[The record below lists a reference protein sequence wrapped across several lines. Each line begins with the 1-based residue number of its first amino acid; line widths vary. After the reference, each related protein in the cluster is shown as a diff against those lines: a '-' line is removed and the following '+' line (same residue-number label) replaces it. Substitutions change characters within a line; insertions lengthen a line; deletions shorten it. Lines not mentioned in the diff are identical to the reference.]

1 MALSTTVKKEIV
13 EKFQREGGDTGST
26 EVQVALLSA
35 NIVELTQH
43 MQTHKH
49 DYHSRRGLLGMVN
62 KRRKLLTYLKRK
74 NVQRY
79 RDLISQLGLR
89 K

>member
-1 MALSTTVKKEIV
+1 MALSTAVKKEIV
-13 EKFQREGGDTGST
+13 EKFQRDGKDTGST

-35 NIVELTQH
+35 NIAQLTQH

-49 DYHSRRGLLGMVN
+49 DFHSRRGLLGIVN
-62 KRRKLLTYLKRK
+62 KRRKLLNYLKRK
-74 NVQRY
+74 DIQRY
-79 RDLISQLGLR
+79 RDLISELGLR

>member
-13 EKFQREGGDTGST
+13 EKFQRDNGDTGST

-35 NIVELTQH
+35 NIVQLTQH

-74 NVQRY
+74 DVQRY
-79 RDLISQLGLR
+79 RDLISELGLR

>member
-1 MALSTTVKKEIV
+1 MALSTSAKKTIV
-13 EKFQREGGDTGST
+13 EKFQRDNNDTGST

-35 NIVELTQH
+35 NIAQLTQH

-49 DYHSRRGLLGMVN
+49 DFHSRRGLLGMVN
-62 KRRKLLTYLKRK
+62 KRRKLLNYLKRK
-74 NVQRY
+74 DIQRY
-79 RDLISQLGLR
+79 RDLIAALGLR

>member
-1 MALSTTVKKEIV
+1 MALSTTAKEEIV
-13 EKFQREGGDTGST
+13 AKFQRSSGDTGST

-35 NIVELTQH
+35 NITQLTQH

-49 DYHSRRGLLGMVN
+49 DYHSRHGLLGMVN
-62 KRRKLLTYLKRK
+62 RRRKLLTYLKR
-74 NVQRY
+74 QDIERY
-79 RDLISQLGLR
+79 RKLISQLGLR

>member
-1 MALSTTVKKEIV
+1 MALSTTKKTEIV
-13 EKFQREGGDTGST
+13 AKFQCNGGDTGST

-35 NIVELTQH
+35 NITQLTQH
-43 MQTHKH
+43 MQMHKH

-62 KRRKLLTYLKRK
+62 KRRKLLAYLKRK
-74 NVQRY
+74 DIQRY
-79 RDLISQLGLR
+79 RQLISQLGLR

>member
-1 MALSTTVKKEIV
+1 MALSTAIKKEIV

-35 NIVELTQH
+35 NIVQLTQH

-49 DYHSRRGLLGMVN
+49 DFHSRRGLLGMVN

-74 NVQRY
+74 DVQRY
-79 RDLISQLGLR
+79 RNLISQVGLR

>member
-1 MALSTTVKKEIV
+1 MALSTIVKKEIV
-13 EKFQREGGDTGST
+13 EKFQRDNKDTGST

-35 NIVELTQH
+35 NIAQLTKH

-49 DYHSRRGLLGMVN
+49 DFHSRRGLLGMVN
-62 KRRKLLTYLKRK
+62 KRRKLLNYLKRK
-74 NVQRY
+74 DVQRY
-79 RDLISQLGLR
+79 RDLISELGLR

>member
-1 MALSTTVKKEIV
+1 MALSTTAKKEIV
-13 EKFQREGGDTGST
+13 EKFQRDGKDTGST

-35 NIVELTQH
+35 NIAQLTKH

-49 DYHSRRGLLGMVN
+49 DFHSRRGLLGMVN
-62 KRRKLLTYLKRK
+62 KRRKLLNYLKRK
-74 NVQRY
+74 DVQRY
-79 RDLISQLGLR
+79 RDLISELGLR

>member
-1 MALSTTVKKEIV
+1 MALLTTAKKEII
-13 EKFQREGGDTGST
+13 KKIQRSSNDTGST

-35 NIVELTQH
+35 NITQLTHH
-43 MQTHKH
+43 MQTHRH

-62 KRRKLLTYLKRK
+62 KRRKLLSYLKRK
-74 NVQRY
+74 DIARY
-79 RDLISQLGLR
+79 RHLISQLGLR

>member
-13 EKFQREGGDTGST
+13 EKFQRERSDTGST

-35 NIVELTQH
+35 NITELTKH

-62 KRRKLLTYLKRK
+62 KRRKLLNYLKRK
-74 NVQRY
+74 DVQRY
-79 RDLISQLGLR
+79 RELISQLGLR